1 MRLNVENPKDS
12 MKTLLDLIHALTKLT
27 GYKISVKKLVAF
39 LYTNKEEI
47 GREVKKS
54 MPVTISPRSVKYLAR
69 NLTKD
74 VKDLY
79 SEKYRKCMKEN
90 DEDTTKSETKQNK
103 TKQNNPCVYSGRM
116 NTVKMS
122 ILPKAIYTFN
132 AIPIKIVPTFFSRL
146 EEAI

>member
-1 MRLNVENPKDS
+1 

-47 GREVKKS
+47 EREVKKS

-90 DEDTTKSETKQNK
+90 DEDTTKSENK
-103 TKQNNPCVYSGRM
+103 TKQNNPCLSSGRM

-122 ILPKAIYTFN
+122 IQPKAIYTFN
-132 AIPIKIVPTFFSRL
+132 ATPIKIVPTFFSRL
-146 EEAI
+146 EQAI

>member
-1 MRLNVENPKDS
+1 MRLNVENPKDC

-47 GREVKKS
+47 EREVKKS
-54 MPVTISPRSVKYLAR
+54 MPVTISPRTIKYLER

-79 SEKYRKCMKEN
+79 SENIEN
-90 DEDTTKSETKQNK
+90 
-103 TKQNNPCVYSGRM
+103 V
-116 NTVKMS
+116 
-122 ILPKAIYTFN
+122 
-132 AIPIKIVPTFFSRL
+132 
-146 EEAI
+146 

>member
-1 MRLNVENPKDS
+1 MRLNAENPEDS

-39 LYTNKEEI
+39 LYTNKEATE
-47 GREVKKS
+47 REVKKS
-54 MPVTISPRSVKYLAR
+54 TPVTISPIIVKYLAR

-90 DEDTTKSETKQNK
+90 DEDTTKSENK
-103 TKQNNPCVYSGRM
+103 TKQNNPC
-116 NTVKMS
+116 
-122 ILPKAIYTFN
+122 L
-132 AIPIKIVPTFFSRL
+132 
-146 EEAI
+146 

>member
-47 GREVKKS
+47 EREVKKS

-79 SEKYRKCMKEN
+79 SENYRKCMKEN
-90 DEDTTKSETKQNK
+90 DEDNK
-103 TKQNNPCVYSGRM
+103 IRKKNQNNPCVYSGRM

-146 EEAI
+146 EQAI